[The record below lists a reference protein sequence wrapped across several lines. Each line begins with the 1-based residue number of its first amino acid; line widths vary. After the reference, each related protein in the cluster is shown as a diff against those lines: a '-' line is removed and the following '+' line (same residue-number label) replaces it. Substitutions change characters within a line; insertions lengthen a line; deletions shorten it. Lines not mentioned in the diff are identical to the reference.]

1 MQGGALYITGSNT
14 SILLC
19 RFLSNVARVSVPIF
33 DRLHLIIVN
42 AEWLLSS
49 WFYRMAAQFTPRRQ
63 QKLQIQSLRT
73 TKQLEV
79 EEVRYIPI

>member
-33 DRLHLIIVN
+33 DRLHFIIVN

-49 WFYRMAAQFTPRRQ
+49 
-63 QKLQIQSLRT
+63 
-73 TKQLEV
+73 
-79 EEVRYIPI
+79 